1 MQNRIMTITVI
12 RSIII
17 YIIIVLSVRIM
28 GKRQIGELKPHE
40 LVITILISSVATI
53 PIEEN
58 TIPLANSIIPILI
71 FVSFEMLESALSMKS
86 IKFRDLLQ
94 GKPVFIIR
102 NGELQQNQLDRLR
115 FTMDDLI
122 DSARQAGAF
131 DISEI
136 ENAVVET
143 NGTLSVQ
150 LKSEEAPL
158 TPKQLGL
165 TVEQTQTPQPIAMDG
180 QKVYEYFSQSN
191 ISNEEITMYLA
202 NSEVE
207 LDEVMLLTVD
217 NNGELFLIR
226 KDGQ

>member
-1 MQNRIMTITVI
+1 MTITVI

>member
-1 MQNRIMTITVI
+1 MTITVI

-102 NGELQQNQLDRLR
+102 NGKLQQNQFSRLR

-131 DISEI
+131 DISKI

-150 LKSEEAPL
+150 LKSEESPL

-165 TVEQTQTPQPIAMDG
+165 TVEQAQTPQPIAMDG

-202 NSEVE
+202 NSKVE
-207 LDEVMLLTVD
+207 LNEVMILTVD
-217 NNGELFLIR
+217 NNGELFLVR
-226 KDGQ
+226 KDPQ

>member
-1 MQNRIMTITVI
+1 MTITVI

-102 NGELQQNQLDRLR
+102 NGELQQNQLNRLR

-131 DISEI
+131 DISKI

-158 TPKQLGL
+158 TPNQLGL
-165 TVEQTQTPQPIAMDG
+165 TVEQAQTPQPIAMDG

-207 LDEVMLLTVD
+207 LNEVMLLTVD
-217 NNGELFLIR
+217 NNGELFLVR
-226 KDGQ
+226 KDRQ

>member
-1 MQNRIMTITVI
+1 MTITVI

-165 TVEQTQTPQPIAMDG
+165 TVEQAQTPQPIAMDG

-226 KDGQ
+226 KDRQ

>member
-1 MQNRIMTITVI
+1 MTITVI

-102 NGELQQNQLDRLR
+102 NGELQQNQFNRLR

-131 DISEI
+131 DISKI

-150 LKSEEAPL
+150 LKSEESPL
-158 TPKQLGL
+158 TPNQLGL
-165 TVEQTQTPQPIAMDG
+165 TVEQAQTPQPIAMDG

-207 LDEVMLLTVD
+207 LNEVMILTVD
-217 NNGELFLIR
+217 NNGELFLVR
-226 KDGQ
+226 KDPQ

>member
-1 MQNRIMTITVI
+1 MTITVI

-102 NGELQQNQLDRLR
+102 NGKLQQNQFNRLR

-131 DISEI
+131 DISKI

-150 LKSEEAPL
+150 LKSEESPL
-158 TPKQLGL
+158 TPNQLGL
-165 TVEQTQTPQPIAMDG
+165 TVEQAQTPQPIAMDG

-202 NSEVE
+202 NSKVE
-207 LDEVMLLTVD
+207 LNEVMILTVD
-217 NNGELFLIR
+217 NNGELFLVR
-226 KDGQ
+226 KDPQ

>member
-1 MQNRIMTITVI
+1 MTITVI

-165 TVEQTQTPQPIAMDG
+165 TVEQAQTPQPIAMDG

>member
-1 MQNRIMTITVI
+1 MTITVI

-102 NGELQQNQLDRLR
+102 NGELQQNQLERLR

-165 TVEQTQTPQPIAMDG
+165 TVEQAQTPQPIAMDG

-226 KDGQ
+226 KDRQ

>member
-1 MQNRIMTITVI
+1 MTITVI

-17 YIIIVLSVRIM
+17 YIVIILSVRIM

-71 FVSFEMLESALSMKS
+71 FVSFEMIESAISMKS
-86 IKFRDLLQ
+86 LKFRDMLQ
-94 GKPVFIIR
+94 GKPVFIIKD
-102 NGELQQNQLDRLR
+102 GELQQNQLNRLR
-115 FTMDDLI
+115 FTMDDLV
-122 DSARQAGAF
+122 DASRQAGAF

-136 ENAVVET
+136 ENAIVET

-150 LKSEEAPL
+150 LKSEEAPI

-165 TVEQTQTPQPIAMDG
+165 AVDKAQTPKPIAMDG
-180 QKVYEYFSQSN
+180 QIVCEYFSQSS
-191 ISNEEITMYLA
+191 ISEDEITIYLA
-202 NSEVE
+202 QNNIN
-207 LDEVMLLTVD
+207 LNDVMLLTVD
-217 NNGELFLIR
+217 NNGELFYIR
-226 KDGQ
+226 KDQQ

>member
-1 MQNRIMTITVI
+1 MTITVI

-165 TVEQTQTPQPIAMDG
+165 TVEQAQTPQPIAMDG

-202 NSEVE
+202 NSKVE

>member
-1 MQNRIMTITVI
+1 MTITVI

-102 NGELQQNQLDRLR
+102 NGELQQNQLNRLR

-122 DSARQAGAF
+122 DASRQAGAF

-165 TVEQTQTPQPIAMDG
+165 TVEQAETPQPIAMDG
-180 QKVYEYFSQSN
+180 QIVPEYFSQSN

-207 LDEVMLLTVD
+207 LGEVMLLTVD

-226 KDGQ
+226 KDRQ